1 MVPSLP
7 FWAERLRDVIRWLAK
22 ASVCTEVSEM
32 ATSGDDS
39 SAEIDSSS
47 RSSSEL
53 SLHYSS
59 SPFDEHSVSPESGAE
74 TEEGHAIEPYMY
86 EPDCDDEEES
96 PTHSEDEFGTHR
108 LDNNDWC
115 AFSL

>member
-7 FWAERLRDVIRWLAK
+7 FWAERLRDVIRWLANVHT
-22 ASVCTEVSEM
+22 VCTEVTEM
-32 ATSGDDS
+32 ATSGDEC
-39 SAEIDSSS
+39 SAEIDFST

-74 TEEGHAIEPYMY
+74 TEGHAIEPYMY
-86 EPDCDDEEES
+86 EPDCNDDQES
-96 PTHSEDEFGTHR
+96 PTHSEDKFGTHR

-115 AFSL
+115 ALTL